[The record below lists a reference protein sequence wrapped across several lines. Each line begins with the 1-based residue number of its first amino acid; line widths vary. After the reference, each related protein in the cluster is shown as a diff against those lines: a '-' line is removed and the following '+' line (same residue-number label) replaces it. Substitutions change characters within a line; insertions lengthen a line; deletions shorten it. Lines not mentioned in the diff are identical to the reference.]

1 MIIEVCLKREQE
13 IGLAFS
19 DRAHVIC
26 EIPKALYYIL
36 YFPMFFLLILFL
48 LLKSQIFLILYLIK
62 RFTRKQVLHVEKK
75 TGVTSSNPRVTI
87 SNPPD
92 TNSYLRVEIH
102 NLRVQIQKL
111 ED

>member
-75 TGVTSSNPRVTI
+75 NRSYEFKSTSYDFKSARYEFI
-87 SNPPD
+87 SK
-92 TNSYLRVEIH
+92 S
-102 NLRVQIQKL
+102 
-111 ED
+111 